1 MCSSI
6 LSGHDY
12 GITTLA
18 FSPDGQTLAT
28 GNEEGAIRLWRVRAP
43 DNPAIVLSGHTDIV
57 TALAFSPDRS
67 LLTSGSWDKTGRLW
81 QLDRE
86 TLVQAACETAGRNFS
101 LDEWRQLHNSRTTE
115 PYAETCQRLAHHPSV
130 YQALL
135 LHSQF
140 DLALLGNQEDRSA
153 DSSAEEP
160 AAWLTNQAASMSE
173 DTPLQAVLIYMLARW
188 RDPQLRGAHPADLA
202 ILCQTGA
209 TRVPTPALLDACDR
223 VLAGDPASPGLMS
236 ARGKLRARLGDTAG
250 ALADIQ
256 AAQRLAQE
264 QQLDTLSDLQ
274 RWISDLQAGR
284 DPLAPDRT
292 VPLAPAGQST
302 Q

>member
-1 MCSSI
+1 M
-6 LSGHDY
+6 
-12 GITTLA
+12 
-18 FSPDGQTLAT
+18 
-28 GNEEGAIRLWRVRAP
+28 
-43 DNPAIVLSGHTDIV
+43 
-57 TALAFSPDRS
+57 
-67 LLTSGSWDKTGRLW
+67 
-81 QLDRE
+81 
-86 TLVQAACETAGRNFS
+86 
-101 LDEWRQLHNSRTTE
+101 
-115 PYAETCQRLAHHPSV
+115 

-160 AAWLTNQAASMSE
+160 ATWLTNQAASMSE

-223 VLAGDPASPGLMS
+223 VLAGDPASPGLIS